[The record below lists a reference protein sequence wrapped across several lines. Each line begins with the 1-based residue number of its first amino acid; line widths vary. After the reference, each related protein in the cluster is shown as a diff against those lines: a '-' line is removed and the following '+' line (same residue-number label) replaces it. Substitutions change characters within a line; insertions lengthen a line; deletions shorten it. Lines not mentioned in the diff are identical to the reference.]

1 MFLYGYI
8 FRTNHM
14 RLDKPPGSSSL
25 QKTDSPSRME
35 GFKQKVM
42 LGDSLENQTEKE
54 KG

>member
-1 MFLYGYI
+1 
-8 FRTNHM
+8 M